1 MNQHL
6 ARPRQIPTPQPH
18 LNPPPRG
25 EDARRSRTRATV
37 LNSAQWALCVL
48 LLALLPSAHA
58 HHQLGLPHY
67 LYNEEYPQIPTMV
80 IDAEAEGHDVTFSI
94 YPGNPQPGDIVRV
107 SAYIKHAMTG
117 IVYAKPI
124 TLSVSTVKFLR
135 GEKFFD
141 DPKPVPSEY
150 NEYKASYRFE
160 DPEKYLVNV
169 TFEPRPGFF
178 ETIPFPVVI
187 GKTQFSVVPIVAGVI
202 FVGAFV
208 AVGITKKRG
217 HGRSA
222 QGAAA

>member
-1 MNQHL
+1 M
-6 ARPRQIPTPQPH
+6 I
-18 LNPPPRG
+18 
-25 EDARRSRTRATV
+25 
-37 LNSAQWALCVL
+37 CVL
-48 LLALLPSAHA
+48 LLAVVSSAEA

-80 IDAEAEGHDVTFSI
+80 IDAEAEGYDITFSI

-117 IVYAKPI
+117 AVYTKPVE
-124 TLSVSTVKFLR
+124 LSVSTVKFLR

-141 DPKPVPSEY
+141 DPKPVGSEY
-150 NEYKASYRFE
+150 NEYKASYKFDDAE
-160 DPEKYLVNV
+160 EYLVNLK
-169 TFEPRPGFF
+169 FEPRPGFY

-187 GKTQFSVVPIVAGVI
+187 GKTRFSFVPIVAGAI

-208 AVGITKKRG
+208 AVGYTKKRG
-217 HGRSA
+217 HGRGA